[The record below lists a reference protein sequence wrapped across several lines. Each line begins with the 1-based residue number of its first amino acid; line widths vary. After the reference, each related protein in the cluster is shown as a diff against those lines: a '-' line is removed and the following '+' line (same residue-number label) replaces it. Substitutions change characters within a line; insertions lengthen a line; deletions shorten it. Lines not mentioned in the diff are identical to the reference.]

1 MGWFEGTAKY
11 FDKHGQVD
19 RKKCMRAEFSDE
31 SCILKDAMVGSTYY
45 AATRLA
51 DGNVSIFV
59 GLTSVREKYYFAYK
73 PMDASMGPCKY
84 DCPESILKLNTLHDG
99 YTDEWMAKCR
109 EKRAKKNELLSTLKK
124 ATKIKVVMPFETQY
138 HKEGQEVVLQKNKT
152 LRGGDE
158 WCSTLYWPIVRFPL
172 KLLRELWE
180 EGAVEVV
187 E

>member
-1 MGWFEGTAKY
+1 MGWFEGTAEY

-99 YTDEWMAKCR
+99 YTDEWIAKCR
-109 EKRAKKNELLSTLKK
+109 EKRAKKNEWEKLQKK
-124 ATKIKVVMPFETQY
+124 ASVLRATLPWDTRFYRKGDVVTLTKDFALNGKIYWATSIGVVFGNALLKELYETNNM
-138 HKEGQEVVLQKNKT
+138 EVI
-152 LRGGDE
+152 E
-158 WCSTLYWPIVRFPL
+158 
-172 KLLRELWE
+172 
-180 EGAVEVV
+180 
-187 E
+187 

>member
-1 MGWFEGTAKY
+1 MGWFEQEAKY

-73 PMDASMGPCKY
+73 PMEASMGPYRY
-84 DCPESILKLNTLHDG
+84 DCPESILKLNTLHGG
-99 YTDEWMAKCR
+99 YTDEWIAKCR
-109 EKRAKKNELLSTLKK
+109 ELRAKKNEWEKLQKK
-124 ATKIKVVMPFETQY
+124 ASVLRATLPWDTRFYRKGDVVTLTKDCTLNGKIYWETSIGVVFGNALLKELYETNNMEVIK
-138 HKEGQEVVLQKNKT
+138 
-152 LRGGDE
+152 
-158 WCSTLYWPIVRFPL
+158 
-172 KLLRELWE
+172 
-180 EGAVEVV
+180 
-187 E
+187 

>member
-1 MGWFEGTAKY
+1 MGWFEQEAKY

-73 PMDASMGPCKY
+73 PMEASMGPYKY

-99 YTDEWMAKCR
+99 YTDEWIAKCR
-109 EKRAKKNELLSTLKK
+109 ELRAKKNEWEK
-124 ATKIKVVMPFETQY
+124 
-138 HKEGQEVVLQKNKT
+138 LQKKVSVLRVT
-152 LRGGDE
+152 LPWDTTRFYRSGDVV
-158 WCSTLYWPIVRFPL
+158 TLTKNCTLSGKIYWVTSSGIAFGKAML
-172 KLLRELWE
+172 KELYE
-180 EGAVEVV
+180 TNNMEVI

>member
-73 PMDASMGPCKY
+73 PMNASMGPYRY

-99 YTDEWMAKCR
+99 YTDEWIAKCR
-109 EKRAKKNELLSTLKK
+109 ELRAKKNEWEK
-124 ATKIKVVMPFETQY
+124 
-138 HKEGQEVVLQKNKT
+138 LQKKVSVLRVT
-152 LRGGDE
+152 LPWDTRYYRKGDVI
-158 WCSTLYWPIVRFPL
+158 TLTKDCTLSGKIYWRTSIGVVFGNALL
-172 KLLRELWE
+172 KELYE
-180 EGAVEVV
+180 TNNMEVIK
-187 E
+187 

>member
-31 SCILKDAMVGSTYY
+31 SCILKDAIVGSTYY

-99 YTDEWMAKCR
+99 YTDEWIAKCR
-109 EKRAKKNELLSTLKK
+109 ELRAKKNEWEK
-124 ATKIKVVMPFETQY
+124 
-138 HKEGQEVVLQKNKT
+138 LQKKVSVLRVT
-152 LRGGDE
+152 LPWDTRFYRSGDVV
-158 WCSTLYWPIVRFPL
+158 TLTKDCTLSGKIYWVTSNGIVFGNALL
-172 KLLRELWE
+172 KELYE
-180 EGAVEVV
+180 TNNMEVIK
-187 E
+187 

>member
-73 PMDASMGPCKY
+73 PMDASMGPYKY

-99 YTDEWMAKCR
+99 FTDKWIAKCR
-109 EKRAKKNELLSTLKK
+109 ELRAKKNEWEK
-124 ATKIKVVMPFETQY
+124 
-138 HKEGQEVVLQKNKT
+138 LQKKVSILRVT
-152 LRGGDE
+152 LPWDTRFYRSGDVV
-158 WCSTLYWPIVRFPL
+158 TLTKDCTLSGKIYWRTSNGIVFGKSLL
-172 KLLRELWE
+172 KELYE
-180 EGAVEVV
+180 INNMEVIK
-187 E
+187 

>member
-109 EKRAKKNELLSTLKK
+109 ELRAKKNEWEK
-124 ATKIKVVMPFETQY
+124 
-138 HKEGQEVVLQKNKT
+138 LQKKVSVLRVT
-152 LRGGDE
+152 LPWDTTRFYRSGDVV
-158 WCSTLYWPIVRFPL
+158 TLTKNCTLSGKIYWVTSSGIAFGKAML
-172 KLLRELWE
+172 KELYE
-180 EGAVEVV
+180 TNNMEVIK
-187 E
+187 

>member
-19 RKKCMRAEFSDE
+19 RKKCMRAEFGDE

-73 PMDASMGPCKY
+73 PMEASMGPYRY

-99 YTDEWMAKCR
+99 YTDEWIAKCR
-109 EKRAKKNELLSTLKK
+109 ELRAKKNEWEKLQKK
-124 ATKIKVVMPFETQY
+124 ASVLRATLPWDTRFYREGDVVTLTKDCTLSGKIYWRTSIGVVFGNALLKELYETNNMEVIK
-138 HKEGQEVVLQKNKT
+138 
-152 LRGGDE
+152 
-158 WCSTLYWPIVRFPL
+158 
-172 KLLRELWE
+172 
-180 EGAVEVV
+180 
-187 E
+187 

>member
-1 MGWFEGTAKY
+1 MGWFEQEAKY
-11 FDKHGQVD
+11 FDKHGHVD

-31 SCILKDAMVGSTYY
+31 GCILKDAMVGSTYY

-99 YTDEWMAKCR
+99 YTDEWIAKCR
-109 EKRAKKNELLSTLKK
+109 ELRAKKNEWEK
-124 ATKIKVVMPFETQY
+124 
-138 HKEGQEVVLQKNKT
+138 LQKKVSVLRVT
-152 LRGGDE
+152 LPWDTTRFYRSGDVV
-158 WCSTLYWPIVRFPL
+158 TLTKNCTLSGKIYWVTSSGIAFGKAML
-172 KLLRELWE
+172 KELYE
-180 EGAVEVV
+180 TNNMEVI

>member
-73 PMDASMGPCKY
+73 PMDDSMGPCKY

-99 YTDEWMAKCR
+99 YTDEWIAKCR
-109 EKRAKKNELLSTLKK
+109 ELRAKKNEWEK
-124 ATKIKVVMPFETQY
+124 
-138 HKEGQEVVLQKNKT
+138 LQKKVSVLRVT
-152 LRGGDE
+152 LPWDTTRFYRSGDVV
-158 WCSTLYWPIVRFPL
+158 TLTKNCTVISR
-172 KLLRELWE
+172 KKN
-180 EGAVEVV
+180 
-187 E
+187 

>member
-99 YTDEWMAKCR
+99 YTDEWIAKCR
-109 EKRAKKNELLSTLKK
+109 ELRAKKNEWERLQKKVSVIK
-124 ATKIKVVMPFETQY
+124 ATLPWDTRFYRKGDVVTLTKDCTLNGKIYWETSIGVVFGNALLKELYETNNM
-138 HKEGQEVVLQKNKT
+138 EVIK
-152 LRGGDE
+152 
-158 WCSTLYWPIVRFPL
+158 
-172 KLLRELWE
+172 
-180 EGAVEVV
+180 
-187 E
+187 